1 MQNKNNKTKGI
12 KRFVLLVF
20 PFVLIFASLLLISFG
35 AIRLVADSPSI
46 SAFLV
51 PQESQNSTE
60 SKPDTSKETEQEDA
74 FPSIAY
80 GSNWA
85 TLNVEGW
92 TKNTDIPVYFGD
104 EDNILSKGAGMWIG
118 SRFCGQNG
126 KTVLSAHVTTDFY
139 ELETTPVGAIVT
151 VNTVYGDYTYR
162 VREVKVFDCTD
173 GSLIAPEDGKDVL
186 VMYTCY
192 PRSVGIRYT
201 PTRCA
206 LICDK
211 ESGKEWPG
219 YGAD

>member
-1 MQNKNNKTKGI
+1 MQNKDNKTKGI
-12 KRFVLLVF
+12 KQFVLLVF
-20 PFVLIFASLLLISFG
+20 PFILIFAALLLISFG
-35 AIRLVADSPSI
+35 AIRLAADSPSI
-46 SAFLV
+46 SAFLTPEDSKSDV
-51 PQESQNSTE
+51 DNKNTVTE
-60 SKPDTSKETEQEDA
+60 PKSDT
-74 FPSIAY
+74 FPAISY
-80 GSNWA
+80 GSKWA

-92 TKNTDIPVYFGD
+92 TKNRDIPVYFGD
-104 EDNILSKGAGMWIG
+104 EDGVLAKGAGMWIG

-139 ELETTPVGAIVT
+139 ELETTPVGALVS

-162 VREVKVFDCTD
+162 VREVKVFDSKD
-173 GSLIAPEDGKDVL
+173 GSIIAPDDGKEVL

-211 ESGKEWPG
+211 ESGKEWSV
-219 YGAD
+219 YGADE